1 MRPGL
6 AARLS
11 RFLVGWHPRRWRQ
24 RYGEEML
31 DVLDQHQAS
40 ARTVLSLAASAAS
53 THLDPAYRMEGL
65 SMASLRRNAL
75 IWAVIAALLMVI
87 AVPVGYQLWQ
97 QGHWQPTTNDSLAAV
112 AFSPHTAILVTAFGQ
127 AGDGVDVLWDDT
139 DLSRP
144 QRLSQ
149 FEGGEPT
156 ALSPDGRTVA
166 TMTFSNRPAL
176 WNVANPRRPVKI
188 ATLPCCDG
196 NTPNLLWGQAFSPDG
211 RILASA
217 YYDQI
222 LLWDVADP
230 ARPRLLRTLD
240 ATVTSPPQG
249 GVVESSYAVPFS
261 PQDIAFSPA
270 GGILASATGTDQVT
284 LWNVTDPA
292 RAYRIATIGGLGDF
306 IQAFTF
312 SARGNLLAAVT
323 YHGTVLV
330 YSLADPA
337 RPARTA
343 TVRGLLARA
352 RYPDGSSQP
361 DQPLCQTCGPAS
373 YAVAFSPDGHTLTV
387 VFDREEM
394 PPAASG
400 RDTVFAWPV
409 TGSGA
414 LGAVTVA
421 ARDVADAQPFLAPGD
436 RTVLSGSPVSSA
448 WHAWAAP

>member
-11 RFLVGWHPRRWRQ
+11 RVLAGCHPRRWRE
-24 RYGEEML
+24 RYGEELL

-40 ARTVLSLAASAAS
+40 ARTVLNLAASAVS
-53 THLDPAYRMEGL
+53 THLDPAYRMEGF
-65 SMASLRRNAL
+65 SMTRLRRAAL
-75 IWAVIAALLMVI
+75 ISAALAAPLVLFAAFFLYGM
-87 AVPVGYQLWQ
+87 WQ
-97 QGHWQPTTNDSLAAV
+97 EGHWQPTTDDALAAV
-112 AFSPHTAILVTAFGQ
+112 AFSPHRAILVTAFGES
-127 AGDGVDVLWDDT
+127 GDGVDVLWDAT

-166 TMTFSNRPAL
+166 TIAFNGRPAL

-196 NTPNLLWGQAFSPDG
+196 NLLWGQAFSPDG
-211 RILASA
+211 QILAAA

-222 LLWDVADP
+222 YLWDVADP

-240 ATVTSPPQG
+240 AAVTSPPQA
-249 GVVESSYAVPFS
+249 VVGNSLAVPFS
-261 PQDIAFSPA
+261 PQDIAFSPG

-292 RAYRIATIGGLGDF
+292 HAYRIAAIGGAGDF

-312 SARGNLLAAVT
+312 SPRGNLIAAVP

-337 RPARTA
+337 RPARIA
-343 TVRGLLARA
+343 TVRGLLTRA
-352 RYPDGSSQP
+352 VFPSGLPRPSET
-361 DQPLCQTCGPAS
+361 PLCATCDGLGN
-373 YAVAFSPDGHTLTV
+373 YAVAFTPDGHTLTV
-387 VFDREEM
+387 VVDREEM
-394 PPAASG
+394 SANSG
-400 RDTVFAWPV
+400 RDTIFDWPV
-409 TGSGA
+409 NSAGT
-414 LGAVTVA
+414 LGAVTAA
-421 ARDVADAQPFLAPGD
+421 ARDVADFQPVIAPGD
-436 RTVLSGSPVSSA
+436 RTVLGSPPGSHA
-448 WHAWAAP
+448 WHAWPLP